1 MKIALAAMVTALT
14 ALGVVL
20 ATTSREPHVSGQVP
34 AGPVDAPPS
43 GSLRA
48 ASGAPAAP
56 LESSAPSQPQ
66 GGARLPRSEPASS
79 DPPNATMP
87 PAGVVLPPPDS
98 QVAPLQQ
105 LVVQS
110 RQENEQLGWINGQL
124 AARRLQAYEEEWR
137 RQAMAEQEAAQQAA
151 TLQALETLRYAERML
166 AIGNSDG
173 VDDQLV
179 NAEAALSGRT
189 RLDVAAAREALANE
203 DLYPARQYLAAA
215 LAERRVL
222 R

>member
-1 MKIALAAMVTALT
+1 MKITLAATVAALM
-14 ALGVVL
+14 ALGLML
-20 ATTSREPHVSGQVP
+20 ARTSPEPQVSGQSRD
-34 AGPVDAPPS
+34 GPVDAPPS

-48 ASGAPAAP
+48 APGAPAAP
-56 LESSAPSQPQ
+56 FEGNAPSQPQ
-66 GGARLPRSEPASS
+66 GGARLPRSEAASS
-79 DPPNATMP
+79 DAPNAAMP
-87 PAGVVLPPPDS
+87 SAGAALPPPS
-98 QVAPLQQ
+98 GQAALQQ

-137 RQAMAEQEAAQQAA
+137 RQAAAEQEEAQRAA
-151 TLQALETLRYAERML
+151 TLQALDTLRYAERML

>member
-20 ATTSREPHVSGQVP
+20 ATTSREPQVSGQFP

-79 DPPNATMP
+79 DAPNAAMP

-173 VDDQLV
+173 VDDQLA